1 MEPGPLGQSKAA
13 NFCEAAISP
22 LAGITEE
29 LHTGSCVL
37 KVLLC
42 RHLELQCCE
51 AMISKSE
58 MAGSSCRRATS
69 QVLGCEAEGFLEP
82 PGCFDVECSISK
94 GDCTCRANQ
103 DVLYKLKI
111 LCSTVAIIFCYQ
123 QRSSKS
129 CMLARQRGS
138 DSLRYS
144 DFRKSLHLMVDLSDR
159 S

>member
-58 MAGSSCRRATS
+58 MAGSSCRRAAG

-82 PGCFDVECSISK
+82 RGCFDVECPTSK
-94 GDCTCRANQ
+94 GDCTCRTDPGRVAQ
-103 DVLYKLKI
+103 IKGVVQYSRHVLPSTTFVEVLY
-111 LCSTVAIIFCYQ
+111 A
-123 QRSSKS
+123 
-129 CMLARQRGS
+129 G
-138 DSLRYS
+138 
-144 DFRKSLHLMVDLSDR
+144 
-159 S
+159 